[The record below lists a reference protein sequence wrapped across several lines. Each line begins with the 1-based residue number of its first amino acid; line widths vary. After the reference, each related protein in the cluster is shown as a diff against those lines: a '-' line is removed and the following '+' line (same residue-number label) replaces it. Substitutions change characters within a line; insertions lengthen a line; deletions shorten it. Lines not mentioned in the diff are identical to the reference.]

1 MLKVLR
7 LTIALLALPALAAAQ
22 SRDSL
27 AILEGFVRDAVDS
40 GAVAYAEVRVGN
52 GRQSTRADG
61 HGRYRITRIT
71 PGDHQS
77 THRMLGYNAIEL
89 QVTLDHGLTLTSDV
103 YLIRVPRL
111 LTAMEVKGKNLRVP
125 SGFESVYRRAARGQG
140 HFVTREQIDSLNPRD
155 IMGALNHFTPARRAY
170 TGNGKFNR
178 IESQRC
184 EEFKTFLNG
193 TPINAN
199 HVAVEEILY
208 STPPGWIHAIVV
220 YDSRARMP
228 VEFQPA
234 CGAVAIW
241 TRTR

>member
-1 MLKVLR
+1 MPDRLR
-7 LTIALLALPALAAAQ
+7 LAIALAFVPGLAPAQA
-22 SRDSL
+22 RDTMAVL
-27 AILEGFVRDAVDS
+27 HGYVRDAVDS
-40 GAVAYAEVRVGN
+40 GAVAYAEVRLGN
-52 GRQSTRADG
+52 GTATRADG
-61 HGRYRITRIT
+61 HGRYRITGIR
-71 PGDHQS
+71 PGDHEV
-77 THRMLGYNAIEL
+77 TYRMLGYNAMQL
-89 QVTLDHGLTLTSDV
+89 QVALDPGLTLTSDV
-103 YLIRVPRL
+103 YLVRVPRL
-111 LTAMEVKGKNLRVP
+111 LTAMDVKGKSLRVP

-184 EEFKTFLNG
+184 EEFKIFLNG

-199 HVAVEEILY
+199 QMAVEEVLY
-208 STPPGWIHAIVV
+208 STPPGWIQAIEV
-220 YDSRARMP
+220 YDSRVRMP

>member
-1 MLKVLR
+1 MVYRLR
-7 LTIALLALPALAAAQ
+7 LGIALAFVPGLVPAQGRDTLAVLH
-22 SRDSL
+22 
-27 AILEGFVRDAVDS
+27 GYVRDAVDS
-40 GAVAYAEVRVGN
+40 GAVAYAEVRLGS
-52 GRQSTRADG
+52 GLATRADG
-61 HGRYRITRIT
+61 HGRYRITGIP
-71 PGDHQS
+71 PGDHEV
-77 THRMLGYNAIEL
+77 TYRMLGYNAFQL
-89 QVTLDHGLTLTSDV
+89 QVALDPGLTLTSDV
-103 YLIRVPRL
+103 YLLRVPRL
-111 LTAMEVKGKNLRVP
+111 LTAMDVKGKSLRVP

-170 TGNGKFNR
+170 TGDGKFNR

-184 EEFKTFLNG
+184 EEFKIFLNG

-199 HVAVEEILY
+199 HRAVEDVLY
-208 STPPGWIHAIVV
+208 STPPGWIQAIEV

>member
-1 MLKVLR
+1 MLHRVR
-7 LTIALLALPALAAAQ
+7 LAIALAVIPGLVSAQARDTLAVIQ
-22 SRDSL
+22 
-27 AILEGFVRDAVDS
+27 GYVRDAVDS
-40 GAVAYAEVRVGN
+40 GAVAYAEVRLGN
-52 GRQSTRADG
+52 GSFTRADG
-61 HGRYRITRIT
+61 HGRYRITAIQ
-71 PGDHQS
+71 PGDHEV
-77 THRMLGYNAIEL
+77 TYRMLGYNAVQL
-89 QVTLDHGLTLTSDV
+89 RVALDPGLTLTSDV
-103 YLIRVPRL
+103 YLVRVPRL
-111 LTAMEVKGKNLRVP
+111 LTAMEVKGRNLRVP

-155 IMGALNHFTPARRAY
+155 IMGTLHHFTPARRAY

-184 EEFKTFLNG
+184 EEFKIFLNG

-199 HVAVEEILY
+199 HVAVEDVLY
-208 STPPGWIHAIVV
+208 STPPGWIQAIEV